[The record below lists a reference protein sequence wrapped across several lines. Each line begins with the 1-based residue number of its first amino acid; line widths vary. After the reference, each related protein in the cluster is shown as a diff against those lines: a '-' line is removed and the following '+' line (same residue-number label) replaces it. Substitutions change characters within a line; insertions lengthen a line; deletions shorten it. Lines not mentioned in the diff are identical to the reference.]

1 MKKSVLGS
9 MLITMLLLSLLMG
22 CSTNNN
28 QSANHEPAAAEA
40 NGGEGTK
47 DKTQIQ
53 FWHSMGG
60 KNGEYIDNMIKAYNE
75 SQDKVEVIG
84 TFQGGYQETLTKLQ
98 QAVPAKTAPDISML
112 ERGFVPLL
120 AEAEVLTDF
129 YPLLESTGMSEDDFL
144 PGLLDN
150 VKFNEQLNALP
161 FNRSTPLLHINKTLL
176 DEKNL
181 KVPTTWDELATVA
194 NALVV
199 KENGEFK
206 RYGYSMPYAS
216 WYPIAMIQQLKGAFF
231 NAEGTGMGFN
241 EEGVKT
247 FEFLKEMQSTGALFY
262 PPAQDSGNIVNSMFA
277 SGQIGMM
284 LESTGVIGRHAGVVD
299 FDYVTAFLPMK
310 DQQATPTGGAN
321 LVMFESS
328 KHKEAAWDFLNW
340 VFNDPKGGQ
349 QFILDSG
356 YVPFTKKMA
365 ESAEMK
371 AQWEK
376 VPARKVAFEQLN
388 YAFDTNN
395 DAAFAAVDQIFLKA
409 TEAIMYDNADIR
421 STLDSFKKEAEKLMQ
436 E

>member
-1 MKKSVLGS
+1 MKKSVFGS
-9 MLITMLLLSLLMG
+9 LVMVLLLLSFVMG
-22 CSTNNN
+22 CSN
-28 QSANHEPAAAEA
+28 SSGPADSEPAAEA
-40 NGGEGTK
+40 TGGEGKTGKTK
-47 DKTQIQ
+47 IQ

-60 KNGEYIDNMIKAYNE
+60 KNNEYIDKMIKSYNE
-75 SQDKVEVIG
+75 SQDKVEVIA
-84 TFQGGYQETLTKLQ
+84 TFQGSYQETLTKLQ
-98 QAVPAKTAPDISML
+98 QAVPANTAPDISML
-112 ERGFVPLL
+112 ERAFVPLL
-120 AEAEVLTDF
+120 AEAEVLADF

-144 PGLLDN
+144 PGLMEN
-150 VKFNEQLNALP
+150 VKFNDQLNALP
-161 FNRSTPLLHINKTLL
+161 FNRSTPLLHINKTML
-176 DEKNL
+176 DENNL
-181 KVPTTWDELATVA
+181 KVPTTWDELAEVA

-216 WYPIAMIQQLKGAFF
+216 WYPIAMIEQLNGGFF
-231 NAEGTGMGFN
+231 NEEGTGMGFG

-247 FEFLKEMQSTGALFY
+247 FEFLKEMQSTGALYY

-284 LESTGVIGRHAGVVD
+284 MESTGVIGRHAGVVD
-299 FDYVTAFLPMK
+299 FDYMTAFLPMK
-310 DQQATPTGGAN
+310 DKQATPTGGAN

-328 KHKEAAWDFLNW
+328 KNKEAAWDFLHW
-340 VFNDPKGGQ
+340 VLNDPQGGQ

-376 VPARKVAFEQLN
+376 VPARKVAYEQLE
-388 YAFDTNN
+388 YAIDTNN

-421 STLDSFKKEAEKLMQ
+421 STLDSFKKEAADLMK

>member
-1 MKKSVLGS
+1 MKKSVVGS
-9 MLITMLLLSLLMG
+9 MLVMVMLLGLVMG

-28 QSANHEPAAAEA
+28 QPANDQPAAGAS
-40 NGGEGTK
+40 GGEGKTGKTK
-47 DKTQIQ
+47 IQ

-60 KNGEYIDNMIKAYNE
+60 NNGEYIDKMIKAYNE
-75 SQDKVEVIG
+75 SQDNVEVVG
-84 TFQGGYQETLTKLQ
+84 TFQGSYQETLTKLQ
-98 QAVPAKTAPDISML
+98 QAVPANTAPDISML
-112 ERGFVPLL
+112 ERAFVPLL
-120 AEAEVLTDF
+120 AEAEVLADF
-129 YPLLESTGMSEDDFL
+129 YPLLESTGMSEEDFL
-144 PGLLDN
+144 PGLLEN
-150 VKFNEQLNALP
+150 VKFNGQLNALP

-181 KVPTTWDELATVA
+181 KVPATWDELEAVA

-231 NAEGTGMGFN
+231 HAEGTGMGFD
-241 EEGVKT
+241 EEGVQT
-247 FEFLKEMQSTGALFY
+247 FEFLKKMQSTGALYY

-284 LESTGVIGRHAGVVD
+284 MESTGVIGRHAGVVD
-299 FDYVTAFLPMK
+299 FDYVTAYLPMK
-310 DQQATPTGGAN
+310 DQYSSPTGGAN

-328 KHKEAAWDFLNW
+328 KNKEAAWDFMNW

-376 VPARKVAFEQLN
+376 VPARKVAYEQLEH
-388 YAFDTNN
+388 ALDTNN

>member
-1 MKKSVLGS
+1 MKKALAPVLI
-9 MLITMLLLSLLMG
+9 MVLLLGLVMG
-22 CSTNNN
+22 CSSNDGQTAN
-28 QSANHEPAAAEA
+28 QQAIADANS
-40 NGGEGTK
+40 GEGKSGKTK
-47 DKTQIQ
+47 IQ

-60 KNGEYIDNMIKAYNE
+60 NNGEYIDNMIKAYNE

-84 TFQGGYQETLTKLQ
+84 TFQGTYQETLTKLQ
-98 QAVPAKTAPDISML
+98 QAVPANTAPDISML

-120 AEAEVLTDF
+120 AEAEVLADF

-161 FNRSTPLLHINKTLL
+161 FNRSTPLLHINKTML

-247 FEFLKEMQSTGALFY
+247 FEFLKEMQTTGALFY

-284 LESTGVIGRHAGVVD
+284 MESTGVIGRHAGIVD

-371 AQWEK
+371 AQWEE
-376 VPARKVAFEQLN
+376 VTARKVAFEQLE
-388 YAFDTNN
+388 YAFDSNN
-395 DAAFAAVDQIFLKA
+395 HAAFAAVDQIFLKA
-409 TEAIMYDNADIR
+409 TEAIMYDNADIS
-421 STLDSFKKEAEKLMQ
+421 STLDSFKKEAEKLMK